1 MALPHGAA
9 ERSLWQPRGLRHK
22 KGVPGEPWGSPG
34 TLGGG
39 GDLLSR
45 FRSIIGAPGFNFSVR
60 NGKRW
65 SPRAVA
71 ALSSLFCSAGAL
83 RRGVV
88 RSPAALRRG
97 GGRGVCMT
105 EACPLRVGGV
115 KACLPGSG
123 LSRPEERGF
132 PGRERADADAC
143 PAAAARPPALCVLAA
158 GAPSDRGPGRGKG
171 FGLLVSLGCR
181 RRRPCTCDLST
192 SSSPT
197 ALPVGHL
204 ISEGASCLDAFSTYP
219 GQTRLPGGA
228 PGGTTGAP
236 EVCPTRSSRT
246 SVGSHQMSCAHNR

>member
-1 MALPHGAA
+1 MEPPGCCRLKFFVLFRRRPPARRCEVSGGLAA
-9 ERSLWQPRGLRHK
+9 RRRSGGLHD
-22 KGVPGEPWGSPG
+22 GSMPSQGE
-34 TLGGG
+34 
-39 GDLLSR
+39 
-45 FRSIIGAPGFNFSVR
+45 
-60 NGKRW
+60 
-65 SPRAVA
+65 
-71 ALSSLFCSAGAL
+71 
-83 RRGVV
+83 
-88 RSPAALRRG
+88 
-97 GGRGVCMT
+97 
-105 EACPLRVGGV
+105 GV